1 VQTVGKTVNVAT
13 EEWED
18 EEPKTELVLIGTK
31 MNKSKIIQQLKKL
44 EDDSPDEITPE
55 NMVNFERFFLK
66 K

>member
-1 VQTVGKTVNVAT
+1 MTT
-13 EEWED
+13 EEWEN
-18 EEPKTELVLIGTK
+18 EEPKTELVLIGAK

-66 K
+66 NNKTDL

>member
-1 VQTVGKTVNVAT
+1 MTT
-13 EEWED
+13 EEWGD

-66 K
+66 NNKTDL